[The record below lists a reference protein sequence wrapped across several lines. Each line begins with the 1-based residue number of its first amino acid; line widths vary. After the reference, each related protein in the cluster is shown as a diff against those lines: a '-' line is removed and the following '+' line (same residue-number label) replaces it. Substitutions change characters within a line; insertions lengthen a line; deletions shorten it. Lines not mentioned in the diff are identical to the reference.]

1 MENVIQGHKDFV
13 RSQIE
18 KSFGEEIDF
27 EKAHNVGDVHPNG
40 KWVWTEYA
48 PGKFDWR
55 NRKAKT
61 NAQPSERKSV
71 ETKSA
76 TKSNP
81 EAAKKVLDFLQLSN
95 NKFNDITKVGAL
107 KTDKGN
113 WSLSYDGH
121 DVCIVGGNSLSEK
134 TLKDAGVKIEGSNGS
149 DSNNA
154 AKIVKKDVPHKD
166 LDTYKEVVDYAQ
178 TLGYDLKE
186 VPSGFRDKNAKAF
199 ELKYNDNLSLN
210 VDFVNNHEYIYEF
223 KNNDKHV
230 FGFNSTR
237 ETEKTDWSVLLNPN
251 SWAEKTISAYDNGLK
266 QHTSLMKRY
275 KTAYDRMDRRS
286 DYDKYL
292 HEKGLVEY
300 FTNLKTKAGKV
311 VKLFNQK

>member
-1 MENVIQGHKDFV
+1 MENIIQGHKDFV

-18 KSFGEEIDF
+18 KSSGEEIDI

-134 TLKDAGVKIEGSNGS
+134 TLKDAGVKIEEKKVDKNTE
-149 DSNNA
+149 
-154 AKIVKKDVPHKD
+154 KIANSWITKSVYKYFNSLKDVKVEWIESFKDAKTQGGRWAMNRNGRAWTEGFVVKVANGGKEREITFDIVTNEGGGLYGYVLNSPDVITLKKFKERFEKEIKD
-166 LDTYKEVVDYAQ
+166 L
-178 TLGYDLKE
+178 
-186 VPSGFRDKNAKAF
+186 
-199 ELKYNDNLSLN
+199 
-210 VDFVNNHEYIYEF
+210 
-223 KNNDKHV
+223 
-230 FGFNSTR
+230 
-237 ETEKTDWSVLLNPN
+237 
-251 SWAEKTISAYDNGLK
+251 
-266 QHTSLMKRY
+266 
-275 KTAYDRMDRRS
+275 
-286 DYDKYL
+286 
-292 HEKGLVEY
+292 
-300 FTNLKTKAGKV
+300 
-311 VKLFNQK
+311 

>member
-13 RSQIE
+13 KSQIE
-18 KSFGEEIDF
+18 KSFGVENDI

-55 NRKAKT
+55 NKKTKA
-61 NAQPSERKSV
+61 NAQPSERKPG

-76 TKSNP
+76 VKSNS

-134 TLKDAGVKIEGSNGS
+134 TLKDAGVKIE
-149 DSNNA
+149 D
-154 AKIVKKDVPHKD
+154 P
-166 LDTYKEVVDYAQ
+166 
-178 TLGYDLKE
+178 
-186 VPSGFRDKNAKAF
+186 
-199 ELKYNDNLSLN
+199 
-210 VDFVNNHEYIYEF
+210 
-223 KNNDKHV
+223 
-230 FGFNSTR
+230 
-237 ETEKTDWSVLLNPN
+237 EKTKKHN
-251 SWAEKTISAYDNGLK
+251 
-266 QHTSLMKRY
+266 
-275 KTAYDRMDRRS
+275 
-286 DYDKYL
+286 
-292 HEKGLVEY
+292 
-300 FTNLKTKAGKV
+300 
-311 VKLFNQK
+311 